1 MYVYSATIGRNVPV
15 TDPTL
20 PQRDDVTG
28 QRIQVPM
35 SDEQWATFVE
45 DVKADMASTYADLY
59 LDEAERTFEDSTQ
72 DEEAIAVL
80 GDAISGRKDWQN
92 FPARKSKLLNTSKTN
107 SKKWVLTSAQAWAV
121 MA

>member
-1 MYVYSATIGRNVPV
+1 MVRSM
-15 TDPTL
+15 
-20 PQRDDVTG
+20 RDALARLVCG
-28 QRIQVPM
+28 PAWMQ
-35 SDEQWATFVE
+35 
-45 DVKADMASTYADLY
+45 
-59 LDEAERTFEDSTQ
+59 AERTFEDSAQ